1 MSPGPYED
9 TVPPPRPPSSA
20 QQRLLAD
27 LELLEAAGAADVS
40 SPALLLA
47 YWAASGRLPPPPPPP
62 GLALGAS
69 ASGVDWQ
76 QRCVQLELELHQF
89 RMQAGRVRDLLRDKV
104 RQINDPTIFI
114 IGLARLGQSWT
125 GPSEWF

>member
-1 MSPGPYED
+1 MDFEKNCHFLSVSYGPGPAEEA
-9 TVPPPRPPSSA
+9 RPSA

-47 YWAASGRLPPPPPPP
+47 YWAASGHPPP
-62 GLALGAS
+62 GPPPAS
-69 ASGVDWQ
+69 VDWQ
-76 QRCVQLELELHQF
+76 QRCVELELELHQF

-104 RQINDPTIFI
+104 GPENIFI
-114 IGLARLGQSWT
+114 ILV
-125 GPSEWF
+125 